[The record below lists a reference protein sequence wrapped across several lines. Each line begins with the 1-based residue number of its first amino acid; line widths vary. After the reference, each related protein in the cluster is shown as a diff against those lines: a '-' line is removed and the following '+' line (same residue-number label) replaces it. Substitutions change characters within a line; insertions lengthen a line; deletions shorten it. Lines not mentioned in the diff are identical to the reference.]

1 MSKVHAEPT
10 QDLTPRVFK
19 FLMELAEVAVKNETD
34 MTNGLGLDQIND
46 VLRLQSI
53 KHDLNIAIN
62 EATILLMNLKARAE
76 AVSQMAKDLM

>member
-10 QDLTPRVFK
+10 QDLTVRVFK

-34 MTNGLGLDQIND
+34 MTNALGLENIGD

-62 EATILLMNLKARAE
+62 EATIVLYNLKARAE

>member
-10 QDLTPRVFK
+10 QDLTVRVFK

-34 MTNGLGLDQIND
+34 MTNALGLEQIGD
-46 VLRLQSI
+46 VLRLQAI

-62 EATILLMNLKARAE
+62 EATIVLYNLKARAE

>member
-10 QDLTPRVFK
+10 QELTARCFG
-19 FLMELAEVAVKNETD
+19 FLMQLAEEAVKKETD
-34 MTNGLGLDQIND
+34 MTNALGLDQIND
-46 VLRLQSI
+46 VLRLQAI